1 MASQAKRTS
10 PSGVGPR
17 VGHLDSLS
25 GILSEM
31 GAVYREMRTGKIAMG
46 DGAKLIYSL
55 RCMRDVIEMI
65 MLERIESRFEQLE
78 EGMSRHGVTPP
89 DRATVR
95 TH

>member
-1 MASQAKRTS
+1 MASQAKRGR
-10 PSGVGPR
+10 PSGGGPR

-31 GAVYREMRTGKIAMG
+31 GAVYREMRTNKTAIC

-55 RCMRDVIEMI
+55 RCMRDVLETVV
-65 MLERIESRFEQLE
+65 LERIESRLEQLE
-78 EGMSRHGVTPP
+78 GMSPHGHTAS

>member
-1 MASQAKRTS
+1 MTSQAKRGR
-10 PSGVGPR
+10 PSGAGPR

-25 GILSEM
+25 GILNEM
-31 GAVYREMRTGKIAMG
+31 GAVYREMRTGKTAMG

-55 RCMRDVIEMI
+55 RCMRDVLETI
-65 MLERIESRFEQLE
+65 MLERIESRLEQLE
-78 EGMSRHGVTPP
+78 GMSPHGHTAP

>member
-1 MASQAKRTS
+1 MASQAKRGS

-31 GAVYREMRTGKIAMG
+31 GAVYREMRTNKTAIC

-55 RCMRDVIEMI
+55 RCMRDVLETVV
-65 MLERIESRFEQLE
+65 LERIESRLEQLE
-78 EGMSRHGVTPP
+78 GMSPHGHTAP
-89 DRATVR
+89 DRTTVR

>member
-31 GAVYREMRTGKIAMG
+31 GAVYREMRTGKTPIV
-46 DGAKLIYSL
+46 DGSRLIYSL
-55 RCMRDVIEMI
+55 KCLRDVIETAA
-65 MLERIESRFEQLE
+65 LERIESRLEQLE
-78 EGMSRHGVTPP
+78 GMSTHGHTTSDPP
-89 DRATVR
+89 TIRA
-95 TH
+95 H

>member
-1 MASQAKRTS
+1 MTSQAKRGR
-10 PSGVGPR
+10 PSGGGPR

-31 GAVYREMRTGKIAMG
+31 GAVYREMRTGRTTIS

-55 RCMRDVIEMI
+55 RCMRDVIETVV
-65 MLERIESRFEQLE
+65 LERIESRLEQLD
-78 EGMSRHGVTPP
+78 GMSPHVHTAP
-89 DRATVR
+89 DPATVR

>member
-1 MASQAKRTS
+1 MTSQAKRGR
-10 PSGVGPR
+10 PSGRGPR

-31 GAVYREMRTGKIAMG
+31 GAVYREMRTGKTAMG

-55 RCMRDVIEMI
+55 RCMRDVLETVV
-65 MLERIESRFEQLE
+65 LERIESRLEQLE
-78 EGMSRHGVTPP
+78 GMSPHGHKAP

>member
-1 MASQAKRTS
+1 MASQAKRTR
-10 PSGVGPR
+10 PSGGGPR

-31 GAVYREMRTGKIAMG
+31 GAVYREMRTGKTPIA
-46 DGAKLIYSL
+46 DGSRLIYSL
-55 RCMRDVIEMI
+55 KCMRDVLETVV
-65 MLERIESRFEQLE
+65 LERIESRLEQLE
-78 EGMSRHGVTPP
+78 GMRPHGHTAS